1 MLNPGKSYLVSVYGS
16 FGKGDGFDLDDL
28 FDHRFSGED
37 IEQLLSVV
45 KETGQMTEGDED
57 FPERIRAE
65 ILEEVDD
72 YLKYDSDFDV
82 FDADLHASDIRELM
96 PPEVLDLDE
105 DSDEYEEAYEDA
117 LDEFRDEWKVSDD
130 YDVHFSLGEDFMDDL
145 RELAESRGIEI
156 EE

>member
-1 MLNPGKSYLVSVYGS
+1 M
-16 FGKGDGFDLDDL
+16 
-28 FDHRFSGED
+28 
-37 IEQLLSVV
+37 
-45 KETGQMTEGDED
+45 
-57 FPERIRAE
+57 
-65 ILEEVDD
+65 
-72 YLKYDSDFDV
+72 

-117 LDEFRDEWKVSDD
+117 LDEFRDEWKVSYD

>member
-1 MLNPGKSYLVSVYGS
+1 MLKPGKSYLVSVYGS
-16 FGKGDGFDLDDL
+16 FGEGDGFDLDDL

-45 KETGQMTEGDED
+45 KETGQMIEGDED

-145 RELAESRGIEI
+145 RELAESRGIET